1 MEEEGHMF
9 DTRRLPTFREV
20 AGRGAS
26 PPAADVLW
34 LTPSAVS
41 QQIAALEREVGA
53 TLFERSSR
61 GVRLTEAGQR
71 LLAHA
76 DALLDRLAQAE
87 AHLHASAEHP
97 TDASRLSP
105 HAGATVV
112 FAGWAQPAAGPLV
125 RAHNA
130 PRSGR

>member
-1 MEEEGHMF
+1 MF

-20 AGRGAS
+20 ARRGSFAA
-26 PPAADVLW
+26 AADVLW

-87 AHLHASAEHP
+87 AHLHASAEHR

-112 FAGWAQPAAGPLV
+112 FAGWAQPGVGPIV

-130 PRSGR
+130 APRSGG

>member
-1 MEEEGHMF
+1 MF

-20 AGRGAS
+20 ARRGSFAA
-26 PPAADVLW
+26 AADVLW

-53 TLFERSSR
+53 TLFARSTR

-76 DALLDRLAQAE
+76 DALLDRVAVAE
-87 AHLHASAEHP
+87 AHLHASAEHR

-112 FAGWAQPAAGPLV
+112 FAGWAQPGVGPLV

>member
-20 AGRGAS
+20 ARRGSFAA
-26 PPAADVLW
+26 AADVLW

-53 TLFERSSR
+53 TLFERSCR

-76 DALLDRLAQAE
+76 DAPLDRGAGAA
-87 AHLHASAEHP
+87 AHLHARAEHR
-97 TDASRLSP
+97 TDASHLSP
-105 HAGATVV
+105 HAGAPIV
-112 FAGWAQPAAGPLV
+112 FADWAQPGVGP
-125 RAHNA
+125 
-130 PRSGR
+130 